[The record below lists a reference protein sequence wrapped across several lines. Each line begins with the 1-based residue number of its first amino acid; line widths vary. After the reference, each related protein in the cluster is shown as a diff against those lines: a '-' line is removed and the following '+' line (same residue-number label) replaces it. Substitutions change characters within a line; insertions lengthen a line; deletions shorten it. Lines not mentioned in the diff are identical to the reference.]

1 MAIAVKRTGSVAAD
15 GVKVLVYGQ
24 AGAGKTTA
32 LATAPAPII
41 LSAEAGLLSLFSQ
54 DVPYIEVTSMAQM
67 GEAYEWLTTSAEA
80 KFYQTV
86 CLDSLSEVA
95 EVVLSEE
102 RAKTKDPRQAY
113 GSMADQMQQLIRMFR
128 DLPGKNVIMTA
139 KLEKTQDEQGR
150 LLWGPSMPGTKT
162 SQSLPYFFDE
172 VFALQAHPDT
182 EGKIQRALLTM
193 TDGQWV
199 AKDRSGRLDAWE
211 TPNLAAIFQKIGG
224 KRD

>member
-1 MAIAVKRTGSVAAD
+1 MAIAVKRTSGLAAD
-15 GVKVLVYGQ
+15 GVKVLTYGQ

-41 LSAEAGLLSLFSQ
+41 LSAEAGLLSLASS
-54 DVPYIEVTSMAQM
+54 DIPYIEVQSMSTI
-67 GEAYEWLTTSAEA
+67 GEIHDWLTGSAEA
-80 KFYQTV
+80 KLYKTV
-86 CLDSLSEVA
+86 CLDSLSEIA

-113 GSMADQMQQLIRMFR
+113 GSMADQMQFLIRMFR

-139 KLEKTQDEQGR
+139 KLEKTQDESGR

-162 SQSLPYFFDE
+162 GQSLPYFFDE
-172 VFALQAHPDT
+172 VLALQVHRDD
-182 EGKIQRALLTM
+182 EGKTQRAFLT
-193 TDGQWV
+193 TSDGNWV
-199 AKDRSGRLDAWE
+199 AKDRSGKLDNWE
-211 TPNLAAIFQKIGG
+211 MPDFAAIFAKIGG